1 QANGR
6 QGYIE
11 MAKQTMANADRI
23 REGIRSFEE
32 LEIIGDPKCSLVAY
46 RSKDPY
52 NVNIFAVGDIMQ
64 EKGWH
69 IDRLIH
75 PDGLHAMIT
84 CSHDD
89 AIDRYFAD
97 LREAVDAVKGKPEL
111 ALKGEA
117 ATYSTVG
124 HIPLLGMVRSS
135 VLNVF
140 SQSYEISKGL
150 IDISDST
157 QVTGGGMLDK
167 ITNNLVMADLK
178 NPGSVKKLVNGAK
191 AAGVIG
197 ASAAAVGTAFAI
209 AKKKIK
215 K

>member
-1 QANGR
+1 
-6 QGYIE
+6 
-11 MAKQTMANADRI
+11 MANADRI
-23 REGIRSFEE
+23 REGIRSFPE
-32 LEIIGDPKCSLVAY
+32 LEIIGDPKCSLIAY

-64 EKGWH
+64 ERGWH

-97 LREAVDAVKGKPEL
+97 LRDAVDAVKGKPEL

-124 HIPLLGMVRSS
+124 HVPFLGMVRSS

-157 QVTGGGMLDK
+157 QVTGGGVLDK
-167 ITNNLVMADLK
+167 VVNVLVMKDLK
-178 NPGSVKKLVNGAK
+178 TPGFAK
-191 AAGVIG
+191 NLIKGVTAAGVVGAG
-197 ASAAAVGTAFAI
+197 ASVLGIACGVAKKI
-209 AKKKIK
+209 AKK
-215 K
+215 